1 MELNN
6 KMDIINRELTIE
18 NNVLIEN
25 MQRKDRYIESL
36 EKQNRTLQEN
46 LDSII
51 YSRSYK
57 AVQKI
62 KRLIKRR

>member
-25 MQRKDRYIESL
+25 MQKKDRYIESL

-62 KRLIKRR
+62 KKIIKRR

>member
-6 KMDIINRELTIE
+6 KMDIVNRELTIE

-25 MQRKDRYIESL
+25 MQKKDRYIESL

-62 KRLIKRR
+62 KKLIKRR